1 MTTQELPK
9 KHHEAGVWTTDHWL
23 LTTDALWQIDSDTLD
38 ILKIWNRFRCAKE
51 QHKGQNG
58 EISNVFSR

>member
-1 MTTQELPK
+1 MKQEF
-9 KHHEAGVWTTDHWL
+9 EQ

-38 ILKIWNRFRCAKE
+38 ISKIWNRFPCAKE